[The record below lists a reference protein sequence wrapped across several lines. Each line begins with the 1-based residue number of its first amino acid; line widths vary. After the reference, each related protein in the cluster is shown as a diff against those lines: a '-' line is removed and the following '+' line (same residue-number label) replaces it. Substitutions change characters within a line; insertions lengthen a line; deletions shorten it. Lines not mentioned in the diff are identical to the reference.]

1 MNSTFIFY
9 LIQFVIAPIHLFF
22 GNLPKIRFKKSMKL
36 KEIATVLNAT
46 ISCGAERLDEEV
58 EMGYSSDLMSDVLT
72 LDTDNLVLITGLV
85 NIQAIRTA
93 EMADIRAIIFVRN
106 KKANP
111 QMLDLASENGMCIL
125 ESPYSLFKS
134 SGLLFKAGLKP
145 VY

>member
-1 MNSTFIFY
+1 
-9 LIQFVIAPIHLFF
+9 
-22 GNLPKIRFKKSMKL
+22 MKL
-36 KEIATVLNAT
+36 KEIAAVLNAT
-46 ISCGAERLDEEV
+46 ISCGAERMEEEV

-85 NIQAIRTA
+85 NLQAIRTA
-93 EMADIRAIIFVRN
+93 EMADIRAIILVRN

-111 QMLDLASENGMCIL
+111 QMIDLATENGMCIL